1 MSHRQE
7 LSTSPSYCC
16 CCEPEFDPALLIIES
31 RHDAPDSP
39 STRLIRVPSPLAWGR
54 NNVRELHAQR
64 RRSIITA
71 TPFSYSSTIGVPAA
85 NCCLLYTPSKY
96 LVPGTWYVWS
106 PYHTKKMKCS
116 ILHRAAHT
124 ILHSYKEVPK
134 GSHKQKG
141 QNVSISEPNKYFEI
155 WHNNRPIT
163 NALTQLTFV
172 HVTYVCGIAAHGYSN
187 VTYVTCTFVVRTLV
201 RGIGGTMQRVSDLLA
216 NKLSKSVERY

>member
-1 MSHRQE
+1 M
-7 LSTSPSYCC
+7 LSSRRARPASGAATARLGSKQRPRAWRAEAARAGRWWPWHDSNGVTLFAQQFDRGI
-16 CCEPEFDPALLIIES
+16 CCEL
-31 RHDAPDSP
+31 
-39 STRLIRVPSPLAWGR
+39 
-54 NNVRELHAQR
+54 
-64 RRSIITA
+64 
-71 TPFSYSSTIGVPAA
+71 
-85 NCCLLYTPSKY
+85 LLYKY

-201 RGIGGTMQRVSDLLA
+201 RGIGGDNA
-216 NKLSKSVERY
+216 KGLSLIHI